1 MSRDAALLRDEISLR
16 QASLLDARREL
27 AAGELSAEAYE
38 TISSREQAAID
49 QARGELDALAHESA
63 IPPTRRVRRRRW
75 LVVAAVCFCVALGLL
90 LWASLSPRQPG
101 SSITGSIS
109 LARQQRIEQLLTE
122 AQADVANGDPVTAL
136 SAYQQVLGLDAHNV
150 QALTQTGWLDFS
162 AGSSDQ
168 DVTLVDLGVKDLRE
182 AVKLAPRQA
191 GPRLYYAIVADATPG
206 NQALAKKQFEVF
218 LGLKPSRGQ
227 LAVAQPFLQK
237 LGLKAP

>member
-1 MSRDAALLRDEISLR
+1 MSRDAGLLRDEISLR
-16 QASLLDARREL
+16 QASLVDARREL
-27 AAGELSAEAYE
+27 AAGELTEEAFKAIE
-38 TISSREQAAID
+38 RREQAAID
-49 QARGELDALAHESA
+49 QARSELDALAHEIA
-63 IPPTRRVRRRRW
+63 APPTRRVRRRRL

-90 LWASLSPRQPG
+90 LWSSLSPRQPG

-109 LARQQRIEQLLTE
+109 LARQQRIQQLLGE

-150 QALTQTGWLDFS
+150 EALTQTGWLDFS

-182 AVKLAPRQA
+182 AVKLAPQQA

-206 NQALAKKQFEVF
+206 NQALATKEFEVF
-218 LGLKPSRGQ
+218 LSLKPSRGQ
-227 LAVAQPFLQK
+227 LAVAQPFLKK
-237 LGLKAP
+237 LGLKAS